1 MQTQNQ
7 ENKNDWP
14 KEPRKEMPSVS
25 DLDYHWGSAL
35 SVSADVLIHTYS
47 SLFPS
52 NKHFTSFIIFCV
64 CGYSFLQS
72 QRAMALSP
80 ANDLVARIQCS
91 HLSGTTT
98 LECCF
103 KPPKTKATQDHLHP
117 NVDHLYFFF
126 HETLSD
132 LLCLA
137 VFLFLIDLK
146 LSLDPFIIVL
156 CIMDTLKFF
165 FHLFLLVGG

>member
-7 ENKNDWP
+7 ENQNDWP
-14 KEPRKEMPSVS
+14 KETQKEMPPVS
-25 DLDYHWGSAL
+25 DLNYHWVSAL
-35 SVSADVLIHTYS
+35 SVSAQVSIHTYS

-52 NKHFTSFIIFCV
+52 NKHFTSFIIFCI

-72 QRAMALSP
+72 QRATTLLP

-91 HLSGTTT
+91 HCPGTTK
-98 LECCF
+98 LERCF
-103 KPPKTKATQDHLHP
+103 RPLKIKATQDHLHP

-132 LLCLA
+132 LLCLT

-146 LSLDPFIIVL
+146 LPLDQFIIVL
-156 CIMDTLKFF
+156 CIMDTFTYLPK
-165 FHLFLLVGG
+165 

>member
-1 MQTQNQ
+1 
-7 ENKNDWP
+7 
-14 KEPRKEMPSVS
+14 MPPVS
-25 DLDYHWGSAL
+25 DLNYHWSLSLFGSAH
-35 SVSADVLIHTYS
+35 VSIHTYS

-72 QRAMALSP
+72 QRATTLLP

-91 HLSGTTT
+91 HCPGTTK

-103 KPPKTKATQDHLHP
+103 KPLKTKATQDHLHP

-146 LSLDPFIIVL
+146 LSLDQFIIVL
-156 CIMDTLKFF
+156 CIMDTFTYLPNWSSFS
-165 FHLFLLVGG
+165 VYR